1 MDDSLINPN
10 ILRHLPHGRFLL
22 TAHHGDNRTGI
33 ITHWVAPCSDE
44 PVLLT
49 VSVPRGSLVE
59 PLIRDSRRFTLGVLC
74 PDDRVVP
81 RRFHKELERDEDP
94 FVGLAMHDLPNGG
107 LIPTSCAYW
116 IECLL
121 SGHLAPE
128 SGHRV
133 YLGLVVA
140 TSLPSVSP
148 RKRSA

>member
-1 MDDSLINPN
+1 MDGQLINPD

-22 TAHHGDNRTGI
+22 TAHHGEARTGLL
-33 ITHWVAPCSDE
+33 TPWVAPCSDD

-59 PLIRDSRRFTLGVLC
+59 PLIRDSRRFALGVPS
-74 PDDRVVP
+74 PDDRLIS
-81 RRFHKELERDEDP
+81 RRFHSALERDEDP
-94 FVGLAMHDLPNGG
+94 FVGLAMHDLPNDG
-107 LIPTSCAYW
+107 LIPAACDHW
-116 IECLL
+116 IECVL

-140 TSLPSVSP
+140 TSLPAASP